1 MPHYLINQIKTLQN
15 TDLGQETSLDTE
27 LTGTTLDLSD
37 RGFDMIDKIVNT
49 AQCLFAPSFV
59 PSQRQIALM
68 AGAGF
73 TLTHTVS
80 PKPILKI
87 QTPKGYLVL

>member
-1 MPHYLINQIKTLQN
+1 MPHYLINQIKALQN
-15 TDLGQETSLDTE
+15 TDLGQPTFPDSD
-27 LTGTTLDLSD
+27 LTGTTLDLND
-37 RGFDMIDKIVNT
+37 KGFDMIDKIINT

-73 TLTHTVS
+73 ILTHTVS
-80 PKPILKI
+80 PKPVLRI
-87 QTPKGYLVL
+87 QTQKGYLVL